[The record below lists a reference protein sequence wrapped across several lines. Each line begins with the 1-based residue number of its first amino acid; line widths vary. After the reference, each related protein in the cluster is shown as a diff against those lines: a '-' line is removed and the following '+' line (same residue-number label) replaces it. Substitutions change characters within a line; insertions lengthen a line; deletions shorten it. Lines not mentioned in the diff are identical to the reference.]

1 MLGYSQEDVLPAHQ
15 EWLDRI
21 HPDDQ
26 LTVTNI
32 MQAYLDGE
40 TEIYHVEY
48 RLRCKDN
55 SYKWI
60 LGRGMLVSR
69 CKDGK
74 PLRMIGTHTDITERK
89 QIQEA
94 LQEKEQ
100 ILSQSQRIGG
110 IGSWSLNIATGYLS
124 WSDEM
129 YRIFGVSPE
138 TFGHTVTAMSD
149 LILPVDLALKN
160 SWLNDCLK
168 GITMPELIFCI
179 RLPDDTIRLICSSG
193 KLQYDIMN
201 KPLRLVGSMQDITAR
216 KYQEQ
221 QSRRHLKHLSHVMG
235 LGLIE
240 EIASSI
246 AHEVNQPLA
255 AIVAYSGVSLN
266 LLKAENL
273 DLVKLTE
280 VIQKIQKEVLRVG
293 QIVHRIMRGANPNIH
308 HKVSSDLNELIQ
320 KSVDIYLLDFKRD
333 DITISVELEDN
344 LPVVN
349 VDIAQIE
356 LVIIN
361 LIENSV
367 EALEK
372 SPVNQHRK
380 ISIYSRWLFNNRLEV
395 RVKDN
400 GSGIAE
406 EQKQKIL
413 MPFYTTKT
421 EGMGMGL
428 SISRS
433 IIEAHDGNLYFNSR
447 HGKGSSFYFTLPTTF
462 QTLPK

>member
-1 MLGYSQEDVLPAHQ
+1 
-15 EWLDRI
+15 
-21 HPDDQ
+21 
-26 LTVTNI
+26 
-32 MQAYLDGE
+32 
-40 TEIYHVEY
+40 
-48 RLRCKDN
+48 
-55 SYKWI
+55 
-60 LGRGMLVSR
+60 
-69 CKDGK
+69 
-74 PLRMIGTHTDITERK
+74 
-89 QIQEA
+89 
-94 LQEKEQ
+94 
-100 ILSQSQRIGG
+100 
-110 IGSWSLNIATGYLS
+110 
-124 WSDEM
+124 
-129 YRIFGVSPE
+129 
-138 TFGHTVTAMSD
+138 
-149 LILPVDLALKN
+149 
-160 SWLNDCLK
+160 
-168 GITMPELIFCI
+168 MPELIFCI

-308 HKVSSDLNELIQ
+308 QKVSSDLNELIQ

-356 LVIIN
+356 LVIIS

-372 SPVNQHRK
+372 SPVNQQRK

-400 GSGIAE
+400 GAGIAE

-462 QTLPK
+462 